1 MKDKILHDAG
11 KLFLTLGVKSVTM
24 DDIAEKMGISKKTI
38 YEFYANKYELVKA
51 TTNFVFESIMAQIDS
66 VCQNKINSPI
76 RNLFEINRIICS
88 QIDGS
93 EVREYQLKK
102 YYPEIHKDIFERKL
116 KNVVEGITENL
127 ERGVALGLYREE
139 INIPLVA
146 RFYYNNTN
154 ALRDPE
160 IFPSDTYKIS
170 DLMLTYLTY
179 HIRAIATPKGI
190 EELEKY
196 LQENPL
202 LSVTNQP

>member
-1 MKDKILHDAG
+1 MKDKILHSAG
-11 KLFLTLGVKSVTM
+11 ELFLSLGVKSVTM

-51 TTNFVFESIMAQIDS
+51 TSNYLFENIMGQIDS
-66 VCQNKINSPI
+66 ISQNKANSPI
-76 RNLFEINRIICS
+76 KNLLEIHQIIYN

-93 EVREYQLKK
+93 EAREYQLKK
-102 YYPEIHKDIFERKL
+102 YYPEIHKDLFERKL
-116 KNVVEGITENL
+116 ESVIENITENL
-127 ERGVALGLYREE
+127 ERGVSLGLYRAE

-160 IFPSDTYKIS
+160 IFPSNTYKIS

-190 EELEKY
+190 EELEKH
-196 LQENPL
+196 LE
-202 LSVTNQP
+202 SMKK